1 MVVGGQGPGDITGL
15 GVIAWLYLGLESVIA
30 SHDVIFHDCLRGG
43 RSVRHFNSTA
53 PASFF
58 TPAFIEIRGLWNRVP
73 VHKAA
78 EIKCGVQNLQ
88 SLKRPPGTSFTTRQ
102 MWRLG

>member
-30 SHDVIFHDCLRGG
+30 SHDVIFHDCLRGA
-43 RSVRHFNSTA
+43 RSVRHFHSTV

-58 TPAFIEIRGLWNRVP
+58 TPAFIEIHGLWNRVLLY
-73 VHKAA
+73 KAA
-78 EIKCGVQNLQ
+78 KIKCGVHTLQ
-88 SLKRPPGTSFTTRQ
+88 FLKWPPGTSFTTR
-102 MWRLG
+102 